1 MKNTESHNKLL
12 GRASLLS
19 VMTLVSRLLGM
30 VRDMVCAAVFG
41 SGYVWDAFIYAFTF
55 PNFLRRVLGEG
66 ALSSVF
72 IPVYMDTL
80 NKKGREAADHLAND
94 MMTLVMLAVGVL
106 VVIVVG
112 VLFAALKMF
121 ALNPKTILTIK
132 LSIILFPYILFL
144 AQYGMA
150 MAVLNCRGHFLTPS
164 LGPVVFNIMWIT
176 SAVFIAPRLGKTGED
191 QAIFLA
197 FCLLVG
203 GFVQYLIQL
212 IPLKKFGFHV
222 RFVVDLKDDAVKK
235 ILRLFLPATMGF
247 GIMQVNI
254 LFDRTLAAWLGE
266 GANSALWYS
275 NRLIQ
280 FPIGLVPIA
289 MGTALLPQLSE
300 QLTAGQL
307 DEAKRSI
314 SFSLRMVLVLVI
326 PASVGLVAFRM
337 PIIRMLFEHGAFG
350 EASTAR
356 CARTLVAY
364 SFGLFAY
371 SGSNLLV
378 SAFYA
383 LKDTKTPV
391 KIASYCV
398 LFDII
403 ANLILMFPMKEVGLA
418 LTTSLSGI
426 LNFSLLIYLLSRKR
440 LRLDEKEIVVTCIKS
455 LLASVGAA
463 WIVSLCIG
471 GFGGLPEAN
480 FAGLVKLFLATVA
493 GIVSYILLARLI
505 RMSEIKDLSRFLK
518 ERLYDSGRTDQ
529 CPPT

>member
-1 MKNTESHNKLL
+1 METHHKLL
-12 GRASLLS
+12 SRASLLS
-19 VMTLVSRLLGM
+19 VMTLASRILGM

-72 IPVYMDTL
+72 IPVYTDTL
-80 NKKGREAADHLAND
+80 NKKGRVAADHLAND
-94 MMTLVMLAVGVL
+94 MMTLVMLAVGTL

-112 VLFAALKMF
+112 VLFISLETF
-121 ALNPKTILTIK
+121 ALNPKTILTVK
-132 LSIILFPYILFL
+132 LSMILFPYILFL

-164 LGPVVFNIMWIT
+164 LGPVIFNVIWII
-176 SAVFIAPRLGKTGED
+176 SAVFISPWVAKNPEQ
-191 QAIFLA
+191 QAIILA
-197 FCLLVG
+197 VCLLVG
-203 GFVQYLIQL
+203 GLVQFLIQL
-212 IPLKKFGFHV
+212 IPLKKYGFRV

-235 ILRLFLPATMGF
+235 ILHLFLPATMGF

-266 GANSALWYS
+266 GANSSLWYS

-300 QLTAGQL
+300 QLTAERL
-307 DEAKRSI
+307 DDARRSI
-314 SFSLRMVLVLVI
+314 SFSLRMVLMLVI
-326 PASVGLVAFRM
+326 PASVGLVAFRI
-337 PIIRMLFEHGAFG
+337 PIIKMLFEHGAFD
-350 EASTAR
+350 EASTLR

-378 SAFYA
+378 SSFYA

-391 KIASYCV
+391 KVASYCV
-398 LFDII
+398 LFDIVL
-403 ANLILMFPMKEVGLA
+403 NLILMFPLKEVGLA
-418 LTTSLSGI
+418 LSTSLSGI

-440 LRLDEKEIVVTCIKS
+440 LRLDEKEIVITCIKS
-455 LLASVGAA
+455 LLASIGAA
-463 WIVSLCIG
+463 WIVSLCMG
-471 GFGGLPEAN
+471 WLGGLEEAN
-480 FAGLVKLFLATVA
+480 FTGLVKLFLATAA
-493 GIVSYILLARLI
+493 GIVSYVLLARLI
-505 RMSEIKDLSRFLK
+505 GMSEIKELSRFLK
-518 ERLYDSGRTDQ
+518 ERLYGSGRTNQ
-529 CPPT
+529 CPPA